1 MAELINRLRQSG
13 KKLLEEKYNRRYQNE
28 LSRRRLSY
36 HDWVTE
42 QERIWAETADA
53 ETAGAPSDAGSEFVI
68 LRAPEGRLSALAEHA
83 VSRWMARHPET
94 LLLYG
99 DEDVWSEGQER
110 TAPQF
115 RPEWSPELMES
126 RFYLGNAVAVRRGL
140 YESLE
145 LPETLPYRERVLAC
159 VRRIAGEYGD
169 EAGNVIRHIPVV
181 LCHGEVTS
189 PEKDENGDSA
199 DEPEPFRWAAAEP
212 RRFARNLRGGHP
224 VLSIVIPSKD
234 HPELLRSCLEGIRAC
249 RGELPLEVLVIDN
262 GSSEDNRTTVYELIQ
277 HSDEKYGFPVWYLYE
292 PAEFHFS
299 HMCNLGAARASGE
312 VLLFLN
318 DDVELCEPDCLARM
332 LRLAVRS
339 GVGAVGIKLL
349 YPDSARIQHA
359 GIVNLPMGP
368 VHKLQFLD
376 DKEEYYQGWNRGL
389 RNALAVTA
397 ACLMVEKEK
406 FDATGGFPDEL
417 RVAFN
422 DVDLCFSLYEK
433 GYRNVVVCDRFA
445 YHHESVSRGD
455 DESAEKLAR
464 LLAERAKL
472 YERHPALQGIDPYY
486 PQGMA
491 RDALD
496 TRLRFA
502 YETVGNDVQ
511 RVTEPLRKID
521 AQTLADCRQDDCLM
535 LRVETAEP
543 YLTGWSVV
551 LGDNNA
557 CYDRKLLL
565 KCCDGVYELP
575 IQPQY
580 RPDLAENMPD
590 QVNVALCGFCID
602 LTEARLP
609 QGNYQVGVRADRL
622 VGQTALVNWS
632 AREVEIFAAR

>member
-1 MAELINRLRQSG
+1 MAELINSLRQSG
-13 KKLLEEKYNRRYQNE
+13 KKLLEEKYNRRYQND
-28 LSRRRLSY
+28 LSRRRVSY

-42 QERIWAETADA
+42 RERVWAETADA
-53 ETAGAPSDAGSEFVI
+53 ETAGASSGAGSEFVI
-68 LRAPEGRLSALAEHA
+68 LCAPEGRLSALAERA
-83 VSRWMARHPET
+83 VSRWMAQHPET

-99 DEDVWSEGQER
+99 DEDVWNCGQER

-126 RFYLGNAVAVRRGL
+126 RFYLGNAVAVRRSL

-145 LPETLPYRERVLAC
+145 LPEAMSYGERVLAC
-159 VRRIAGEYGD
+159 VRWIAGEYGD
-169 EAGNVIRHIPVV
+169 EAGHVIRHIPVV
-181 LCHGEVTS
+181 LYHGELIS
-189 PEKDENGDSA
+189 PETDENGVSA
-199 DEPEPFRWAAAEP
+199 DAPEPFPWAAEP
-212 RRFARNLRGGHP
+212 RQLARNFCGGHP

-234 HPELLRSCLEGIRAC
+234 HPELLQTCLDGIRAC
-249 RGELPLEVLVIDN
+249 RGGLPLEVLVIDN
-262 GSSEDNRTTVYELIQ
+262 GSSEANRERIFEMLR

-318 DDVELCEPDCLARM
+318 DDVELCEPDCLERM

-339 GVGAVGIKLL
+339 GVGAVGLKLL

-376 DKEEYYQGWNRGL
+376 DKEEFYQGWNRGL
-389 RNALAVTA
+389 RNTLAVTA
-397 ACLMVEKEK
+397 ACLMVEKAK
-406 FDATGGFPDEL
+406 FDAASGFPDEL

-433 GYRNVVVCDRFA
+433 GYRNVVVCDWFA

-455 DESAEKLAR
+455 DESAEKLRR

-472 YERHPALQGIDPYY
+472 YERHPALEGIDPYY

-502 YETVGNDVQ
+502 YETAGNAVQ
-511 RVTEPLRKID
+511 CVTEPLRKID
-521 AQTLADCRQDDCLM
+521 AQTLTDYRQDDCLM
-535 LRVETAEP
+535 LRLETAEP
-543 YLTGWSVV
+543 YLTGWSAV

-557 CYDRKLLL
+557 CYDKKLLL
-565 KCCDGVYELP
+565 KCCDVVYELP

-602 LTEARLP
+602 LKEAGLP
-609 QGNYQVGVRADRL
+609 QGNYQVGVRAQRL

-632 AREVEIFAAR
+632 AREVEISAAK